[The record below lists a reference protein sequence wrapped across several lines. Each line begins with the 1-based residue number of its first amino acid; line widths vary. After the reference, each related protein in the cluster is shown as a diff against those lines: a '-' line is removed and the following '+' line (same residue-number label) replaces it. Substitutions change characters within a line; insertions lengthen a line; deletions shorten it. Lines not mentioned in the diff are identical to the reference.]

1 MSAFDNLKKGDKLLK
16 RVRDAGYYGVGSRKT
31 ASPWAVIEWEEVVVE
46 KSSPIS
52 FWVNGEKY
60 SKASQGLDWLHNKV
74 FTLPVGEDGIPVSM
88 PSKEDIDRVE
98 LLFGNVIS
106 LISLRPY
113 AGYGHLLD
121 NIPDLEVAS
130 ALALRAL
137 EAERALSKVNQEI
150 NEAAKPS

>member
-16 RVRDAGYYGVGSRKT
+16 MVRDAGYYGIGSRKT

-60 SKASQGLDWLHNKV
+60 SKASQGRDWLHKKI
-74 FTLPVGEDGIPVSM
+74 FALPVGEDGTPVNM
-88 PSKEDIDRVE
+88 PSKEDVDRVE

-106 LISLRPY
+106 LISLLPY
-113 AGYGHLLD
+113 AGYGQLLD
-121 NIPDLEVAS
+121 SIPDLEVAS

-137 EAERALSKVNQEI
+137 EAERALSKVKQEM